1 MALSALL
8 EFPLEQNARSLRK
21 EERFVKYRS
30 IMGACRPIDLQGL
43 ALQVPHPK
51 DDGELMS
58 IDESPKENRNGS

>member
-1 MALSALL
+1 MAFSAFL
-8 EFPLEQNARSLRK
+8 EFPFEQNARSLRK

-30 IMGACRPIDLQGL
+30 IMGACRPIAPQGL
-43 ALQVPHPK
+43 ALRVPHPK